1 MSYLSEYQYENVR
14 LRKENAGLKQKL
26 DEIDKVLANNN
37 AILHV
42 FYKAI
47 EKTTDVEGMYGF
59 AEVGL
64 GNAPDFLEYTRA
76 EGEGEDE

>member
-1 MSYLSEYQYENVR
+1 MSYLAEYQYENVR

-42 FYKAI
+42 FYQAI
-47 EKTTDVEGMYGF
+47 EESTDVAGMYGYC
-59 AEVGL
+59 EVGL
-64 GNAPDFLEYTRA
+64 GNVPDFVKYTRA
-76 EGEGEDE
+76 EGEEE